1 MSQNKL
7 SKLGTEVSEL
17 PEKALSHAGFE
28 FYPRDKIW
36 RLADQ
41 SRSYYIDFNKVRS
54 YCHPKFFSSFQRVL
68 FFYTQNY
75 SAGYSHGIF
84 YLFLSFLRSTVDD
97 GNLLSSINSTHLI
110 NYNAGLPAIREWQL
124 GNLAAFIKKWYELG
138 YLGIETDAISFFKQ
152 IRLKGTRKGDAVR
165 TMDPEKGPY
174 TEIELHSIQAA
185 INDAFGTGRITIR
198 EYILIWLFMALGARN
213 IQVAALKLKDFN
225 VQHASDGSSSYLLN
239 VPRAK
244 QRVNRIRDQFKQRV
258 LIEEIGVVLETWIE
272 HVKDEYLKLSKHYKK
287 QSVDY
292 NDLPLFPLWGNP
304 NPVGF
309 DHHSTGLNLAK
320 EVKELFYKIIV
331 ISERTGK
338 AMHINIRRFRY
349 TLGTRAAMEGH
360 GELII
365 ADLLDHS
372 DTQHVGVYVE
382 ATPEIIERIDK
393 AVAMQ
398 LAPMAQAFMGKIILN
413 ESKAKRSNDPSSRIR
428 IHNGDPGMGFV
439 GNCGKYGFCNAF
451 APIACYT
458 CRNFQAWLD
467 GPHTE
472 ILESLISERER
483 LLKETDDERIA
494 FANDR
499 TIMAVAEVVRRCAE
513 MKLNKKASS

>member
-1 MSQNKL
+1 MTQ
-7 SKLGTEVSEL
+7 
-17 PEKALSHAGFE
+17 HF
-28 FYPRDKIW
+28 
-36 RLADQ
+36 
-41 SRSYYIDFNKVRS
+41 DFNKVIN
-54 YCHPKFFSSFQRVL
+54 YCHPEFFSSFQKVL
-68 FFYTQNY
+68 FFYIQNY
-75 SAGYSHGIF
+75 SANHSVNIF
-84 YLFLSFLRSTVDD
+84 YNFIYFLRSIVSD
-97 GNLLSSINSTHLI
+97 GDILSSINSTHLI
-110 NYNAGLPAIREWQL
+110 NYKAGLSANHDWQL
-124 GNLAAFIKKWYELG
+124 GRLSGFFKKWYELG

-152 IRLKGTRKGDAVR
+152 IRLKGNRKGDAVR

-244 QRVNRIRDQFKQRV
+244 QRANRIRDQFKQRV
-258 LIEEIGVVLETWIE
+258 LIEEIGAVLETWIE
-272 HVKDEYLKLSKHYKK
+272 HVKDQYSKLPDCFKK
-287 QSVDY
+287 QSIEYD
-292 NDLPLFPLWGNP
+292 NLPLFPLWGFP
-304 NPVGF
+304 NPIGF
-309 DHHSTGLNLAK
+309 DHHSTGRHLAK

-338 AMHINIRRFRY
+338 ELRIGIRRFRY

-398 LAPMAQAFMGKIILN
+398 LAPIAQAFMGKIILN

-428 IHNGDPGMGFV
+428 IHNGDPAMGFV
-439 GNCGKYGFCNAF
+439 GNCGKYGFCSAF